1 MTNKRIPDLTAA
13 TTPLTG
19 TELVP
24 VWNGTATVKGTVDY
38 LTRGRYVYS
47 LGQYVNGD
55 ITQGNGGAAD
65 IGKIWNDAGWYSVR
79 GDYANVNGLKID
91 AFIAIR
97 TDINGAEVG
106 RFVSTGYKP
115 VSGKGLDFSA
125 VTPAA
130 GMTSKVLTNYEE
142 GTWTPT
148 WNGGT
153 LTVNNTC
160 YYTRIGRQVTVIADV
175 TFGTSVAVTDAAMS
189 LPFTGVGAWGG
200 GSINFTDLSATASI
214 NVQASTGVVCFRTSI
229 IGGNV
234 TCAGIASKRMVLIA
248 TYFTA

>member
-13 TTPLTG
+13 TTPLAG

-24 VWNGTATVKGTVDY
+24 LWDGTGTKKVSVTN
-38 LTRGRYVYS
+38 LTAGRAVA
-47 LGQYVNGD
+47 G
-55 ITQGNGGAAD
+55 TQFTA
-65 IGKIWNDAGWYSVR
+65 
-79 GDYANVNGLKID
+79 
-91 AFIAIR
+91 
-97 TDINGAEVG
+97 
-106 RFVSTGYKP
+106 STGNFIP
-115 VSGKGLDFSA
+115 ATSGKGVDFSA

-130 GMTSKVLTNYEE
+130 GVTSQILNKYEE

-189 LPFTGVGAWGG
+189 LPFTGMGAWGG

>member
-1 MTNKRIPDLTAA
+1 MPNKRIPDLTAA
-13 TTPLTG
+13 TAPLAG

-24 VWNGTATVKGTVDY
+24 LWDGTTTKQVSVTNLTAGRAVAGTQFTASMGNFIPAT
-38 LTRGRYVYS
+38 
-47 LGQYVNGD
+47 
-55 ITQGNGGAAD
+55 
-65 IGKIWNDAGWYSVR
+65 
-79 GDYANVNGLKID
+79 
-91 AFIAIR
+91 
-97 TDINGAEVG
+97 
-106 RFVSTGYKP
+106 
-115 VSGKGLDFSA
+115 SGKGVDFSA

-142 GTWTPT
+142 GTFTPT